1 MDAADR
7 GVYFDEDFHVR
18 ILDVDK
24 YNSSKSLQDNTNVFI
39 NNIQNL
45 QSLVEK
51 YVSAIDQQV
60 EKLEAEKLKAIGLR
74 NKVAA
79 LSEERKRKQKE
90 QERLLAEK
98 MEELERLQM
107 EEQSLIKV
115 KGDQEILIQKL
126 TDSSSGA
133 AYV

>member
-1 MDAADR
+1 MDAVDR

-24 YNSSKSLQDNTNVFI
+24 YNASKSLQDNTNVFI
-39 NNIQNL
+39 NNIQNM
-45 QSLVEK
+45 QGLVDK

-60 EKLEAEKLKAIGLR
+60 ERLEAEKLKAIGLR
-74 NKVAA
+74 NRVAA

-90 QERLLAEK
+90 QERMLAEK
-98 MEELERLQM
+98 QEELERLQM

-115 KGDQEILIQKL
+115 KGEQELMIQKL
-126 TDSSSGA
+126 SDSSSGA

>member
-24 YNSSKSLQDNTNVFI
+24 YTASKSLQDNTNVFI
-39 NNIQNL
+39 SNINNL

-60 EKLEAEKLKAIGLR
+60 ERLEAEKLKAIGLR

-90 QERLLAEK
+90 QERMLGEK
-98 MEELERLQM
+98 REELERLQM

-115 KGDQEILIQKL
+115 MGEQEILIQKL